1 MMVNWSLRGCARH
14 GHVTYAPHEKE
25 LRERLRATTTA
36 GEAWRCLRCGDFT
49 LGDAQASG
57 PAEDAPLLLRGP
69 ELRDALV
76 LRLLAVERAVRGL
89 LILLLAYGVHR
100 FSNAKASI
108 SRVFEQDLPLLRPL
122 ADKLGVNLDDS
133 GVVGTIRSL
142 LAARHST
149 LALVAGGLLAYGMLQ
164 MIEAVGLWR
173 LKRWGEYFAVV
184 ATSLFLP
191 LEIYEL
197 FDRVTVTRIG
207 ALTINLAAVIYLLL
221 SKRLFGLRG
230 GKAAYE
236 AKRHSRSLIEV
247 ESAAV
252 LTDLGRPSRRA
263 SRAAARGISP

>member
-1 MMVNWSLRGCARH
+1 MNWSLRGCARH
-14 GHVTYAPHEKE
+14 GHVTYAPYEKD
-25 LRERLRATTTA
+25 LRDRLRASTMA

-49 LGDAQASG
+49 LGAAQASG

-76 LRLLAVERAVRGL
+76 LRLLAVERGVRGL
-89 LILLLAYGVHR
+89 LIVALAYGVYR

-108 SRVFEQDLPLLRPL
+108 SKVFEEDLPLLHPL
-122 ADKLGVNLDDS
+122 ADKLGYNLDDS
-133 GVVGTIRSL
+133 GVVSIIRSL
-142 LAARHST
+142 LAAQHST
-149 LALVAGGLLAYGMLQ
+149 LELVAGGLLAYGTLQ
-164 MIEAVGLWR
+164 VIEAVGLWR

-197 FDRVTVTRIG
+197 IEKVTITRVG
-207 ALTINLAAVIYLLL
+207 ALTINLLAVAYLLL

-230 GKAAYE
+230 GKAAYD
-236 AKRHSRSLIEV
+236 AKRHSKSLIEV

-252 LTDLGRPSRRA
+252 RTDFTQPTRKAARQ
-263 SRAAARGISP
+263 AARGISH